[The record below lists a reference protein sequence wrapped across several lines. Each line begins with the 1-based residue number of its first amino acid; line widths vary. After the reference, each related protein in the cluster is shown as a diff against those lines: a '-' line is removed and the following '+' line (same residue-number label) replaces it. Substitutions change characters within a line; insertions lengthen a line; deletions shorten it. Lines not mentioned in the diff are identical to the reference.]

1 MTERRKAR
9 VYVSIPVDMLTK
21 EQAQRLQAEVAGLF
35 DPEMQEAVFN
45 NAAYDAPDD
54 DPQRVWKHLSE
65 AMLLLGGCSGV
76 IFSPGWN
83 GFGQVCSVVFEAA
96 IRAGKRCFYTYRDAF
111 GTLRLLNMGHCGGPE
126 KTGEVA

>member
-1 MTERRKAR
+1 MTERMKFR
-9 VYVSIPVDMLTK
+9 VYVSVPVDMLTREK
-21 EQAQRLQAEVAGLF
+21 AEKHQAEVAGVL
-35 DPEMQEAVFN
+35 DLETQEPVFN
-45 NAAYDAPDD
+45 RAALNGD
-54 DPQRVWKHLSE
+54 DPRRVWKHLSE
-65 AMLLLGGCSGV
+65 AMLLLDGCSGV

-96 IRAGKRCFYTYRDAF
+96 IRAGKRCFYTWRDAS